1 MTAVAA
7 REPWARRARHA
18 LEYAALRALVGGLAR
33 WPEPAA
39 EAAAAALGRAMH
51 SVLRLRRGIVHA
63 QIAAAYPDA
72 PRAWVRRVARASY
85 VHFAREMVAT
95 AAFARTW
102 PDGLR
107 RRVEIVGLDGLR
119 AAARAGGAVIVTG
132 HFGNWELSASAV
144 AAHGLPMYAVYQ
156 SQANRRV
163 DAYVRGLRTAL
174 GLRLV
179 RRGEVGPAAR
189 AIFRE
194 GGVLGFVADQH
205 ARVRGLWVPFFGRP
219 ASTHRG
225 PAQLALRF
233 GVPLFVGALRRTGPG
248 RRYRLEIEEVPT
260 ADLREGAAPPAGPAA
275 SPPRASEPVAALTAR
290 WVARL
295 ERMVRA
301 APEQYL
307 WLHRRW
313 KGRPPGTP
321 GPEAG
326 TTRDP
331 QTAAREE
338 VGGG

>member
-1 MTAVAA
+1 VTAVAA
-7 REPWARRARHA
+7 RERWLRRARHGF
-18 LEYAALRALVGGLAR
+18 EYAALRALVDGLAR

-39 EAAAAALGRAMH
+39 EAVAAALGRAMH
-51 SVLRLRRGIVHA
+51 SVFRVRRGIVHA

-107 RRVEIVGLDGLR
+107 ARVEVVRLDDLR

-144 AAHGLPMYAVYQ
+144 AAHGVPMYAVYQ
-156 SQANRRV
+156 AQANPRV
-163 DAYVRGLRTAL
+163 DAYVRRMRAAL

-189 AIFRE
+189 AILRE

-205 ARVRGLWVPFFGRP
+205 ARLRGLWVPFFGRP

-225 PAQLALRF
+225 PAHLALRF
-233 GVPLFVGALRRTGPG
+233 GVPLFVGAMRRTGPG

-260 ADLREGAAPPAGPAA
+260 ADLRGARRGGPA
-275 SPPRASEPVAALTAR
+275 ASEPVAALTGR
-290 WVARL
+290 WVACL

-313 KGRPPGTP
+313 KGRPAGTP

-326 TTRDP
+326 RTGDP
-331 QTAAREE
+331 RTAAREE